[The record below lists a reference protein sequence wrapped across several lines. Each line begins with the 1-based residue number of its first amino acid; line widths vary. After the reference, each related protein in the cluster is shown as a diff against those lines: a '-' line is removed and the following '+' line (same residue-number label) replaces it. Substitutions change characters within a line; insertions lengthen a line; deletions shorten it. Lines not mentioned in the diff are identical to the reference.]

1 MLGAYTVVLIT
12 ASSEESENIARKLL
26 EERLA
31 ACVNI
36 VRGVKSLFWW
46 EGKIDEAQEAL
57 LIAKTRLDQMEKLIQ
72 AVKQIH
78 SYSVPEIIALP
89 IIAGNINYLTWI
101 SQNVR
106 KPEST

>member
-1 MLGAYTVVLIT
+1 MLGAYIVVLIT
-12 ASSEESENIARKLL
+12 ASSEESENIARRLL

-36 VRGVKSLFWW
+36 VRGIKSLFWW

-89 IIAGNINYLTWI
+89 IIARNMSYLTWI